1 MISQETN
8 KPAATVTGKQFLCP
22 WKVCRKGPTPLV
34 KAATGHGLKQTTNR
48 GAAAVQRAQRER
60 GLAPG
65 RPEPPGPDDSV
76 PSLEGLYQ
84 SFRKTHGSDLLQKEK
99 QLSKFQPTA
108 TTAALLYTQSTL
120 GTRPPCSP
128 EEER

>member
-1 MISQETN
+1 MALNRQR
-8 KPAATVTGKQFLCP
+8 TVGPLQ
-22 WKVCRKGPTPLV
+22 CRGDSGREGWLQADQSHQV
-34 KAATGHGLKQTTNR
+34 QTT
-48 GAAAVQRAQRER
+48 V
-60 GLAPG
+60 
-65 RPEPPGPDDSV
+65 S
-76 PSLEGLYQ
+76 SLEGLYQ
-84 SFRKTHGSDLLQKEK
+84 SFRKTHGSDLLQNEK